1 MALYFKPDHFKG
13 MYGYT
18 NEMTMEMCNTFT
30 ETFLR
35 VARECIP
42 TKMVTVR
49 NSDRPCFNSEIRR
62 EIRKRDRIRKT
73 AKTYSKQSYI
83 DQDKKQKNKVNNL
96 KKDC

>member
-1 MALYFKPDHFKG
+1 
-13 MYGYT
+13 
-18 NEMTMEMCNTFT
+18 
-30 ETFLR
+30 
-35 VARECIP
+35 
-42 TKMVTVR
+42 MVTVR